1 MSRTD
6 LRPRVLAALALAIA
20 CLAGCHEETYR
31 FEDLGVPRTAR
42 TPQARAV
49 LDGKL
54 LVTLFETNGEG
65 RLAIVDLV
73 TGTQDELALPGARG
87 ADAIA
92 VDAGRHVAYVGTST
106 RAAVYQVEV
115 ATGKVSPLHA
125 LDPFLVRE
133 GYVWSLAVAPS
144 GEVFAGTYPGGLL
157 LAYEPR
163 GGGART
169 LGAPLPGRQYVR
181 QLLVAPSGTVYCGL
195 GTPAAIAAV
204 DPRSGR
210 SRVLASA
217 ATGDVAFPSNL
228 RLEGGRVLAAL
239 GATELRTPRLENPAD
254 VLQPEIDIDP
264 DGRYVVRVG
273 PDERRG
279 RLDLSSRQN
288 GMGVMGLSS
297 GPDGDVYGATYY
309 NASLFRIDPGRG
321 VMESVGRVKD
331 AVGEFRVL
339 CPMGRRVFL
348 PGYAGALYVYD
359 VDRPWD
365 AHGTSANPWRL
376 GEIGHGQHLATA
388 AAADGDELAI
398 ATPPAYGLRGGALT
412 LLDTRSLSWRT
423 FPNLVPDQSFT
434 AVSLRGGT
442 VYGGT
447 SVEVG
452 LGETVRARSA
462 HIVVVDARTGTVRR
476 DIVVADATAIT
487 SLVQLGPD
495 RLLAGT
501 DRGDLLELE
510 ATTGRTRVVARLPH
524 IRQLWPWPER
534 NLVIGIGWRRG
545 LFLVEPRSLAVR
557 WIEGAPDK
565 LVPGMAAD
573 SRGRVYL
580 HDGTRV
586 YRMTSG

>member
-1 MSRTD
+1 MSETD
-6 LRPRVLAALALAIA
+6 PRPRVLAALTLAA
-20 CLAGCHEETYR
+20 AFLTGCHEETYR
-31 FEDLGVPRTAR
+31 FEDLGIPRTAR

-73 TGTQDELALPGARG
+73 SGTQDEVALPGARG

-106 RAAVYQVEV
+106 RASVYQVEV

-125 LDPFLVRE
+125 LDPFLSRE

-163 GGGART
+163 RGGARS
-169 LGAPLPGRQYVR
+169 LGAPLPGRQYLR
-181 QLLVAPSGTVYCGL
+181 QLLVGPSGTVYCGL

-228 RLEGGRVLAAL
+228 RLAGGRVLAAL

-254 VLQPEIDIDP
+254 FLEPEIDIDP
-264 DGRYVVRVG
+264 DGRYVVRAG
-273 PDERRG
+273 PGEQRG
-279 RLDLSSRQN
+279 QLDLSSRQN
-288 GMGVMGLSS
+288 GMGIMGLSA

-309 NASLFRIDPGRG
+309 NASLFRIHSGRG
-321 VMESVGRVKD
+321 AMESLGRVKD
-331 AVGEFRVL
+331 ATGEFRVL
-339 CPMGRRVFL
+339 YPVGRRIFL
-348 PGYAGALYVYD
+348 PGYGGTLYVYD
-359 VDRPWD
+359 VDRPW
-365 AHGTSANPWRL
+365 AARGTSVNPWRL

-388 AAADGDELAI
+388 ADADGDELAI
-398 ATPPAYGLRGGALT
+398 ATPPGYGLRGGALT

-434 AVSLRGGT
+434 AVCLRGGT

-462 HIVVVDARTGTVRR
+462 HIVGVDARTGTIRH

-487 SLVQLGPD
+487 SLVELDPN
-495 RLLAGT
+495 RFLAGT
-501 DRGDLLELE
+501 DRGALIELE
-510 ATTGRTRVVARLPH
+510 GRTGRTRVVARLPH
-524 IRQLWPWPER
+524 IRQLWWWPER
-534 NLVIGIGWRRG
+534 NVVIGIGWRRASSSSSRD
-545 LFLVEPRSLAVR
+545 RSPCAGSKAL
-557 WIEGAPDK
+557 PTSS
-565 LVPGMAAD
+565 
-573 SRGRVYL
+573 SRGWRPIRGDAYTCTM
-580 HDGTRV
+580 GPASTA
-586 YRMTSG
+586 